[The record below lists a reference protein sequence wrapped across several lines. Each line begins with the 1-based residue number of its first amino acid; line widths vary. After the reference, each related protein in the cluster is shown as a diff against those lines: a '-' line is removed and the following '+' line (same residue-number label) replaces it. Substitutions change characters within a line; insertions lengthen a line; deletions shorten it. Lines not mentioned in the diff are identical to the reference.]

1 MILTEQNAM
10 TSEIQ
15 ELCKKFGTERSSLLP
30 ILQSIQRTHK
40 FVSDFA
46 QQEVARLLDIHPVE
60 VYSVVS
66 FYSFL
71 NTESKGQ
78 NIIRLCRT
86 IVCDISGKDKV
97 EEAITKKLGIKFGET
112 TKDKKIS
119 LEYTNC
125 LGMCDQGP
133 AMMVNEKHYTQL
145 TPEKAVEILN
155 NIKGDDEK

>member
-86 IVCDISGKDKV
+86 IV
-97 EEAITKKLGIKFGET
+97 
-112 TKDKKIS
+112 
-119 LEYTNC
+119 
-125 LGMCDQGP
+125 
-133 AMMVNEKHYTQL
+133 
-145 TPEKAVEILN
+145 
-155 NIKGDDEK
+155 